1 MEHLAGFQ
9 VDVENASYTSLSTT
23 LNYCWRLAGVAGVM
37 LSLVM
42 GRRDAATLYGAS
54 DLGMAFQLTNIA
66 RDVVENA
73 ANNRVNLP
81 SEWLQ
86 AEGIYSTALILD
98 ATKRAA
104 LGRVAARLVDAA
116 DPYYQLAGKGLVAL
130 PLRSAWSVATA
141 RAVYRHIG
149 RRVKVRGETAWDD
162 CIQSSLPVKLWF
174 VASGAAVALA
184 AKAIPVPSR
193 QPSLWTRPV

>member
-23 LNYCWRLAGVAGVM
+23 LNYCWRLAGVVGVM

-86 AEGIYSTALILD
+86 AEGIYSTAHILV

-104 LGRVAARLVDAA
+104 LGRVAARLVDAQPILTTSWQA
-116 DPYYQLAGKGLVAL
+116 RDLLPCRCDQPGRLQQLAPCTVTLAEESRCAAKQPGMTVSSHRCPSSSGL
-130 PLRSAWSVATA
+130 
-141 RAVYRHIG
+141 
-149 RRVKVRGETAWDD
+149 
-162 CIQSSLPVKLWF
+162 LPV
-174 VASGAAVALA
+174 
-184 AKAIPVPSR
+184 VPR
-193 QPSLWTRPV
+193 